1 MKTYPLSESLGVLF
15 EQPTTA
21 HSPFWSWCCLLEIR
35 ACFSCAQ
42 WRHAMRPGL
51 QYGFQNGGR
60 SNCNLVPRAFSS
72 TIFKMA
78 DRREKTL
85 AGITWYKIS
94 KNLGDFYHVTFWEKP
109 KQNGG
114 EGEAKHRSKDALTL
128 YTRQRWLRSKIKYYF
143 NGCFDSGA
151 GIFSICKF
159 IPLSYSLY
167 FW

>member
-1 MKTYPLSESLGVLF
+1 MIILKTCCNGKCTQPLIYKTDDVCLTELPAFVLSRTAKQTAPRQSAGPTSSPGPSPRRFSKWRIDGRRPWARLESRG
-15 EQPTTA
+15 TK
-21 HSPFWSWCCLLEIR
+21 SP
-35 ACFSCAQ
+35 
-42 WRHAMRPGL
+42 
-51 QYGFQNGGR
+51 
-60 SNCNLVPRAFSS
+60 
-72 TIFKMA
+72 
-78 DRREKTL
+78 
-85 AGITWYKIS
+85 

-114 EGEAKHRSKDALTL
+114 EGEAKHQSKDALTL